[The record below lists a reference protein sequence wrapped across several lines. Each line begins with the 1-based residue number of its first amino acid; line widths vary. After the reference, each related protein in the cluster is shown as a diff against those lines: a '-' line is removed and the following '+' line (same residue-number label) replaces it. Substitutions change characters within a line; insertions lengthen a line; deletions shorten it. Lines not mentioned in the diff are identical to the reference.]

1 MENLTEILKGVLDGC
16 VLETIRREQTTAMKS
31 PEGSTHSTSR
41 MWQFAGGD
49 GMEMLKT
56 QYELISL
63 IESGAAEV
71 KHVLDVT
78 GDDVAGFCDEFM
90 RDTKKWQDHFRNK
103 LNGDVSKLREGANHD

>member
-1 MENLTEILKGVLDGC
+1 MFDFICKMIGDKKEYK
-16 VLETIRREQTTAMKS
+16 EQMARVAALPNDYRFVFEKLQKY
-31 PEGSTHSTSR
+31 
-41 MWQFAGGD
+41 MWQFASGD

-63 IESGAAEV
+63 FESGVAEG